1 MFGWLFGLAKAAV
14 GAVGKAVSAAVGA
27 VGEAVTAVVSFGA
40 KVIETA
46 WKAAKTVAGVIYKCM
61 EWVEGKVREWWQ
73 KLPPEVRETLLR
85 LAPER
90 LKKYVFRGWKV
101 AKKLVKRVSELPE
114 EDQQAIY
121 AYLYRKII
129 QELTPQLET
138 MVKKDLISDFD
149 EHLRLRA
156 CSKFLRDMTQRLE
169 KKTVDTA
176 DLRLI
181 ELIDGLARRQALS
194 DEDLDDLDYLVRMK
208 YGGRSALALAVE
220 QLLSTWVEEQL
231 QTEEEWKGLT
241 DELRAK
247 RLDLAE
253 LELKKEVEGATPE
266 EEKKILELKADMLRL
281 EEKIK
286 RCEQRLDNLRIV
298 IGAGEGI
305 LEVFEEVETDPAMK
319 RHAENVARI
328 LLAYDRGQELT
339 PRARELL
346 EYFAYVYMPEA
357 RKRSK
362 KLLAELSVASSQ

>member
-1 MFGWLFGLAKAAV
+1 MFGWLFGLAKATIGGIGKAVTAAV
-14 GAVGKAVSAAVGA
+14 GAVGK
-27 VGEAVTAVVSFGA
+27 AVTAVVSFGA
-40 KVIETA
+40 KVIKTA
-46 WKAAKTVAGVIYKCM
+46 WKAAKKVAGVIYKCM

-85 LAPER
+85 LAPDW

-101 AKKLVKRVSELPE
+101 AKKLVKLISELPE
-114 EDQQAIY
+114 EGQQPLY
-121 AYLYRKII
+121 AHLYREI
-129 QELTPQLET
+129 QKLTPQLET
-138 MVKKDLISDFD
+138 MVKEDLISDFD

-169 KKTVDTA
+169 DKTVDTA

-181 ELIDGLARRQALS
+181 ELIDGLARREALS

-266 EEKKILELKADMLRL
+266 EEEKILELNADMPRL
-281 EEKIK
+281 KEKIE
-286 RCEQRLDNLRIV
+286 RCEQRLDDLRIV

-339 PRARELL
+339 PRAKELL
-346 EYFAYVYMPEA
+346 EYFAYVYLPEA

-362 KLLAELSVASSQ
+362 RLVAELSVASSQ

>member
-1 MFGWLFGLAKAAV
+1 MFGWLSGLVKSAIGGIGKAVTAAV
-14 GAVGKAVSAAVGA
+14 GAVGK
-27 VGEAVTAVVSFGA
+27 AVTAVVSFGA
-40 KVIETA
+40 KVIKTA

-61 EWVEGKVREWWQ
+61 EWVEGKVRKWWQ
-73 KLPPEVRETLLR
+73 KLSPEVRETLLR

-90 LKKYVFRGWKV
+90 LKKYVFRGWKE
-101 AKKLVKRVSELPE
+101 AKKLAKRISKLPE
-114 EDQQAIY
+114 EDQGPIY
-121 AYLYRKII
+121 AYLNRKIE
-129 QELTPQLET
+129 ELTPQLGT
-138 MVKKDLISDFD
+138 MVKRDLISDFD

-169 KKTVDTA
+169 KKTVDTG

-181 ELIDGLARRQALS
+181 ELIDGLARRDALS

-266 EEKKILELKADMLRL
+266 EEEKILELNADTPRL
-281 EEKIK
+281 KEKIE
-286 RCEQRLDNLRIV
+286 RCEQRLDDLRIV

-339 PRARELL
+339 PRAKELL

-362 KLLAELSVASSQ
+362 RLVAELSVASSQ